1 MASPPRPELPLKF
14 SLRGIPTNRSQ
25 LRPVGQLLVGLS
37 ETEAPPKW
45 TWPSYGLAIR
55 GMLLR
60 MGNKDRR
67 SREAKKPK
75 KKTPKFA
82 PPRRD
87 SSQPTHVIS
96 TVTNPEK
103 PPTGSQ

>member
-1 MASPPRPELPLKF
+1 M
-14 SLRGIPTNRSQ
+14 
-25 LRPVGQLLVGLS
+25 LS
-37 ETEAPPKW
+37 
-45 TWPSYGLAIR
+45 G
-55 GMLLR
+55 

-87 SSQPTHVIS
+87 SGQPTHVIS
-96 TVTNPEK
+96 VVNPEK